1 MVYTGVRKDV
11 SEEIN
16 LKTLFTNRLII
27 VYMTIQFLQCL
38 LFLSI
43 SYYISAIFCIVVML
57 GCIISF
63 YLSSN
68 KLYLFSKIFIM
79 LYLNFMIFLASCYFS
94 HPLLSY
100 YYLPVIVAS
109 TFLFNSKE
117 TKYLFTVNFVS
128 IAFLLLENTSLNQFL
143 PSFHKDPHPEK
154 TNLILLLGNL
164 GLILSLIYVYLYYIN
179 AKAKK
184 LINLNKKLKK
194 SKVNLK
200 EQSRD
205 YFLFSEASNHFLKSP
220 IYIFNAFID
229 KIENGINENK
239 TYDELKPYFSVIK
252 HSIEE
257 EEKFINNMFDYNKII
272 LTTAQKKETEIISL
286 LKNILENF
294 KENNLH
300 FQYNIHKNKEKV
312 LIKTDAILF
321 EKIILIITENAYLYN
336 NNFTKKL
343 DVTVEETEKDI
354 IIIFKDNGIGINTE
368 FREKIFKPYVRLNT
382 LENIP
387 GTGIGLLKARK
398 ATNLINAKIN
408 LINSSNNGST
418 FQLSIN
424 KYTNEENLYR
434 LHRR

>member
-1 MVYTGVRKDV
+1 
-11 SEEIN
+11 
-16 LKTLFTNRLII
+16 
-27 VYMTIQFLQCL
+27 
-38 LFLSI
+38 
-43 SYYISAIFCIVVML
+43 
-57 GCIISF
+57 
-63 YLSSN
+63 
-68 KLYLFSKIFIM
+68 
-79 LYLNFMIFLASCYFS
+79 
-94 HPLLSY
+94 
-100 YYLPVIVAS
+100 
-109 TFLFNSKE
+109 
-117 TKYLFTVNFVS
+117 
-128 IAFLLLENTSLNQFL
+128 L

-154 TNLILLLGNL
+154 SNLILLLGNL

-184 LINLNKKLKK
+184 LINLNRKLKK
-194 SKVNLK
+194 SKINLK

-205 YFLFSEASNHFLKSP
+205 HFLFSEASNHFLKSP

-286 LKNILENF
+286 LKKILDNF
-294 KENNLH
+294 KQNHSH
-300 FQYNIHKNKEKV
+300 FQYNILENKDQV
-312 LIKTDAILF
+312 FIKTDEILF

-336 NNFTKKL
+336 NNAIKKIE
-343 DVTVEETEKDI
+343 VTVEEAEKNI
-354 IIIFKDNGIGINTE
+354 TITFKDNGIGINTA

-398 ATNLINAKIN
+398 ASNLINAQIN
-408 LINSSNNGST
+408 LVNSSNNGSI
-418 FQLSIN
+418 FKLSIN
-424 KYTNEENLYR
+424 KYTNEENLNR
-434 LHRR
+434 FHRR

>member
-154 TNLILLLGNL
+154 TNGGFEIQEE
-164 GLILSLIYVYLYYIN
+164 ILSGSFGQPQAGHL
-179 AKAKK
+179 
-184 LINLNKKLKK
+184 
-194 SKVNLK
+194 
-200 EQSRD
+200 QS
-205 YFLFSEASNHFLKSP
+205 SEPRQRQRA
-220 IYIFNAFID
+220 
-229 KIENGINENK
+229 E
-239 TYDELKPYFSVIK
+239 
-252 HSIEE
+252 
-257 EEKFINNMFDYNKII
+257 
-272 LTTAQKKETEIISL
+272 
-286 LKNILENF
+286 
-294 KENNLH
+294 
-300 FQYNIHKNKEKV
+300 
-312 LIKTDAILF
+312 
-321 EKIILIITENAYLYN
+321 
-336 NNFTKKL
+336 
-343 DVTVEETEKDI
+343 
-354 IIIFKDNGIGINTE
+354 
-368 FREKIFKPYVRLNT
+368 
-382 LENIP
+382 
-387 GTGIGLLKARK
+387 
-398 ATNLINAKIN
+398 
-408 LINSSNNGST
+408 
-418 FQLSIN
+418 
-424 KYTNEENLYR
+424 
-434 LHRR
+434 HRA